1 MRISDWSSDV
11 CSSDL
16 LVDPLLAAADRAS
29 QHPALAVH
37 QLGGGISDYV
47 RAQLHRTLERGGGKG
62 IVNHGGDPVRAGKIA
77 DEFDIDHIERGIG
90 RRLEEEHRSEERRVG
105 QECDSTWRS
114 RRSTNHK

>member
-1 MRISDWSSDV
+1 MVEVFVIVRYLYRYVLVDVFCFKQKTADEMRISDWSSDV

-16 LVDPLLAAADRAS
+16 RA
-29 QHPALAVH
+29 H
-37 QLGGGISDYV
+37 
-47 RAQLHRTLERGGGKG
+47 LHRTLERCGGKG

-90 RRLEEEHRSEERRVG
+90 RRFEEEHRSEERRVG